1 VNMTSNMV
9 RLSGKCIAC
18 NAPVRR
24 IAFGVVAPWII
35 DLSKGGGI
43 TAKKLT
49 SLVAC
54 TICEFTFYENRFSD
68 DEMSAMYSCYRE
80 EEYFKV
86 RNSWEPW
93 YRRAVN
99 NAYVDE
105 SGHLDERVGFMTS
118 LLISSGIKRCETVV
132 DFGGDEGQFFPEI
145 SIENRIV
152 IDLSNKPLRKNV
164 LRVPSLDEVKNRI
177 DLIVAAHIAE
187 HVNDPLDFFFE
198 LISHLNPGAHLY
210 VEVPMDCPSVTNFH
224 ATESYEAYL
233 KRVCSRGKRLFIA
246 LDFISGFA
254 RQFGFRIPKR
264 GIVKQ
269 SEHLNYYNLKSITI
283 ILERLGMTVL
293 KSEAVPGAKVGG
305 LRLGRLG
312 VLAVKN

>member
-1 VNMTSNMV
+1 MKQ
-9 RLSGKCIAC
+9 RCIAC
-18 NAPVRR
+18 GENVEQ
-24 IAFGVVAPWII
+24 IAFGVVAPWITQ
-35 DLSKGGGI
+35 LSGKME
-43 TAKKLT
+43 KQHT
-49 SLVAC
+49 SLLDC
-54 TICEFTFYENRFSD
+54 TNCQFVFFEKRFSD
-68 DEMSAMYSCYRE
+68 DEMSAMYSGYRD
-80 EEYFKV
+80 EEYYKV

-93 YRRAVN
+93 YRRAIN
-99 NAYVDE
+99 DAYVDD
-105 SGHLDERVGFMTS
+105 SGHLDERVRFMTS
-118 LLISSGIKRCETVV
+118 LLISAGIKRCATVV

-152 IDLSNKPLRKNV
+152 IDVSNKPLRKNV
-164 LRVPSLDEVKNRI
+164 LRVPSLGEVKHTI

-187 HVNDPLDFFFE
+187 HVNDPLDFFYE
-198 LISHLNPGAHLY
+198 LISHLNPGTYLY

-254 RQFGFRIPKR
+254 RQFGFQIPQR

-269 SEHLNYYNLKSITI
+269 SEHLNYYNLNSITF

-293 KSEAVPGAKVGG
+293 MSEAVPGAKVGG

-312 VLAVKN
+312 VLAVKS